1 MNSEMKIFSKL
12 LSLAKCLKG
21 FGTED
26 LRELLKVSSKEVWAA
41 GEMVF
46 DEGSAGRDLYII
58 CSGKV
63 SVWRKNGGETVR
75 LANLSEGE
83 SFGEMGL
90 IRGGGRSAGASAVEE
105 TVALRV
111 HYEKLILGTTAVTL
125 LYRNIAQELAE
136 RLQIAN
142 DIIVFQSQIG
152 MEPSPLMTIGKRHR
166 SNKSRGEYVAD

>member
-1 MNSEMKIFSKL
+1 MSTEMEMYSKL

-26 LRELLKVSSKEVWAA
+26 LRDLLKISTKEVWQAN
-41 GEMVF
+41 ELIF
-46 DEGSAGRDLYII
+46 DEGSVGRDMYII

-63 SVWRKNGGETVR
+63 NVWRKNGGEKVK

-90 IRGGGRSAGASAVEE
+90 IRGSERSAGANAVEE

-111 HYEKLILGTTAVTL
+111 HFEKLMLASLAATL

-136 RLQIAN
+136 RLQVAN
-142 DIIVFQSQIG
+142 DIIVFQSQLG
-152 MEPSPLMTIGKRHR
+152 AEPSPLLTIGIRKR
-166 SNKSRGEYVAD
+166 SRKLQ

>member
-1 MNSEMKIFSKL
+1 MNSEMKIFNKL

-21 FGTED
+21 FGSED
-26 LRELLKVSSKEVWAA
+26 LRELLKVSSKEVWA
-41 GEMVF
+41 EDELVF
-46 DEGSAGRDLYII
+46 DEGSLGRDLYII

-63 SVWRKNGGETVR
+63 CVWRKNGGESVK
-75 LANLSEGE
+75 LANLAEGE

-111 HYEKLILGTTAVTL
+111 HYEKLILGTAAVTL

-136 RLQIAN
+136 RLKVAN

-152 MEPSPLMTIGKRHR
+152 MQPSPLMTIGKRHR
-166 SNKSRGEYVAD
+166 SGKAIRE

>member
-1 MNSEMKIFSKL
+1 MNAEMEIFNKL

-21 FGTED
+21 FGFED
-26 LRELLKVSSKEVWAA
+26 LRELLKVSSKEVWV
-41 GEMVF
+41 ENELVF
-46 DEGSAGRDLYII
+46 DEGSLGRDMYII

-63 SVWRKNGGETVR
+63 SVWRKNGGESVR
-75 LANLSEGE
+75 LANLAEGE

-111 HYEKLILGTTAVTL
+111 HYEKLILGSAAVTL

-136 RLQIAN
+136 RLKIAN
-142 DIIVFQSQIG
+142 DIIVFQSQLG
-152 MEPSPLMTIGKRHR
+152 MEPSPLMTIGRRHHPR
-166 SNKSRGEYVAD
+166 